1 MTQAHTVPDITE
13 DAGKDTDSDVP
24 DRGRPRRI
32 ITTMGSPGV
41 IAVLT
46 WLVATPLA
54 AMIPGLLDLN
64 PFTQRGADVPLALG
78 GLAVMVVGAVALW
91 RRGPGVDTIAGVAAG
106 LFAAYIVLTLRTAL
120 HGTPFGFE
128 GVSGDTGRITA
139 MATRY
144 TVSWTSTDGIVADV
158 ASEYPPLFPWLIGKL
173 SVLSGAPAWRLM
185 PFAEIGAV
193 STAVI
198 ASFLLWLRH
207 VRAPLALAITG
218 VGIALY
224 GAPNKSYEV
233 LILMIFLPWV
243 LSTFLTPPRGRLH
256 WLAAGAIGGLI
267 VLVYYTYVVFAL
279 VGLITLL
286 WMTWRREG
294 RPYLLYVLK
303 VGAVTAVLSCWFVVP
318 YAWAM
323 LHGGQQLDVLESRAI
338 SDIPLPF
345 LEFTAL
351 GLAQLAGLI
360 GLLCFRRSAWWA
372 GPLLLIV
379 LSAYLYRVINL
390 IRYVAT
396 GHTGLFYY
404 TLPLISM
411 CLVVACVL
419 SFSELMSR
427 LPERLTL
434 SRPAGA
440 AVLAVIFGFTGFS
453 YWADWMPVNRW
464 LPTQAGPA
472 KPTFISD
479 SYSPTS
485 GYGLANSYGLNNSY
499 SLHAHAQVFPN
510 GAKSR
515 FAGSAKDGMHT
526 WPWFPTT
533 PIQKAVEGVL
543 GAGAAPRT
551 LSYSEELFTFL
562 PWNGYIG
569 TDRGSSYGPVKWDAR
584 FAELNRL
591 VAIKDPA
598 QFAQASKA
606 TKFGAIDVFIL
617 HREGADLVWRPLRD
631 PGILRFSPEQFGS
644 TDFVLVN
651 DLPRDTVVAIRRP
664 AG

>member
-1 MTQAHTVPDITE
+1 MTQVHSVADASE
-13 DAGKDTDSDVP
+13 DAGKNDEIAGG
-24 DRGRPRRI
+24 GRHGRI
-32 ITTMGSPGV
+32 TAVLRHPGTL
-41 IAVLT
+41 AVLT

-54 AMIPGLLDLN
+54 AMIPGLVNIN

-78 GLAVMVVGAVALW
+78 GLVVMVVGGAALW
-91 RRGPGVDTIAGVAAG
+91 RRGPGTDAVAGVAAG

-128 GVSGDTGRITA
+128 GIDGDTGRITA

-158 ASEYPPLFPWLIGKL
+158 PSEYPPLFPWIIGKL
-173 SVLSGAPAWRLM
+173 SVLSGVSAWRLM
-185 PFAEIGAV
+185 PFAEIGTV

-198 ASFLLWLRH
+198 AGFLLWLRH
-207 VRAPLALAITG
+207 VRAPLALAIMG
-218 VGIALY
+218 LGIALY
-224 GAPNKSYEV
+224 GGPNKSYEV

-279 VGLITLL
+279 VGLIALL

-294 RPYLLYVLK
+294 RPYLLYILK
-303 VGAVTAVLSCWFVVP
+303 VGAVTAVLSCWFTVP
-318 YAWAM
+318 YVWAM
-323 LHGGQQLDVLESRAI
+323 LRGGQQLDVFESSTI
-338 SDIPLPF
+338 SQLPLPF
-345 LEFTAL
+345 LEFTPL
-351 GLAQLAGLI
+351 GLVQLAGLI
-360 GLLCFRRSAWWA
+360 GLLCFRRSVWWA
-372 GPLLLIV
+372 NPLLLIMV
-379 LSAYLYRVINL
+379 SAYLYRVINL

-411 CLVVACVL
+411 CLVAACVL
-419 SFSELMSR
+419 SFGELVSR
-427 LPERLTL
+427 LPERLTPP
-434 SRPAGA
+434 RPAGA
-440 AVLAVIFGFTGFS
+440 AVLAFLFVFVGFG
-453 YWADWMPVNRW
+453 YWGDWMPVNKW
-464 LPTQAGPA
+464 HASVQGPA
-472 KPTFISD
+472 RPTFN
-479 SYSPTS
+479 S
-485 GYGLANSYGLNNSY
+485 GYGLTNSYTM
-499 SLHAHAQVFPN
+499 HAHAQVFPN
-510 GAKSR
+510 GAKSH
-515 FAGSAKDGMHT
+515 FARSAKDGKHS

-551 LSYSEELFTFL
+551 LSDNEELFTYL

-591 VAIKDPA
+591 AAIKDPA
-598 QFAQASKA
+598 QFAQAAKA

-617 HREGADLVWRPLRD
+617 HREGTDLVWRPLRD
-631 PGILRFSPEQFGS
+631 PGVLRFSPQQFGA
-644 TDFVLVN
+644 TNFVVVN
-651 DLPRDTVVAIRRP
+651 DLPGGTVVAIRRP